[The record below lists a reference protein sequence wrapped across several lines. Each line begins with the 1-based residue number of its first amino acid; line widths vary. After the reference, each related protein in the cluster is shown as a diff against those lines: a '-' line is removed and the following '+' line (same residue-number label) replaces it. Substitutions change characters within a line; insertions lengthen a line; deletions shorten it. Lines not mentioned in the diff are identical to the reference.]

1 MSTYTAHRV
10 NLNGSLASCERLNN
24 QDEMLDWVARVYGK
38 HANIQVRNDRTNE
51 VRLFTDDGEK
61 FVLVGK
67 R

>member
-10 NLNGSLASCERLNN
+10 NLDGSLAACERLND
-24 QDEMLDWVARVYGK
+24 QAEMLDWVSRVYGK

-51 VRLFTDDGEK
+51 VRCYTDDGER
-61 FVLVGK
+61 FVLIGK